1 MLLFKSIFPEKL
13 LGPVF
18 LMMVVLA
25 VAANLPLLSQPVPPA
40 GAPAETAAGAQ
51 SNAPAAEQPVHD
63 GGPAVMAEAGQFHLD
78 PTAYVMLLLANLI
91 IVVTV
96 ERLWVLTK
104 NKGRNDELVRVLTER
119 LHQHP
124 ATVQDLADQ
133 VSAKRFGLA
142 GRVAAITLK
151 GWPHSEE
158 AMQEYTSTAL
168 MAEKRNLERRLVILS
183 TLGNN
188 TPFIGLLGT
197 VLGIMKAFRDL
208 ALQGDAGPAVVMKGI
223 SEALVATAFGLAVAI
238 PCVIAYNGLA
248 KAVKDRLSAA
258 EEISRLITAIR
269 LSTKSHVPGGNGR
282 MAVAADAT
290 A

>member
-1 MLLFKSIFPEKL
+1 MLSFKSIFPEKL

-18 LMMVVLA
+18 LMVAVLA
-25 VAANLPLLSQPVPPA
+25 VAANLPLLSQPAPSDTGVPTQATPA
-40 GAPAETAAGAQ
+40 APSDAQ
-51 SNAPAAEQPVHD
+51 PPTAPAAEQPVHD
-63 GGPAVMAEAGQFHLD
+63 GGPGYMAEAGQFHLD

-91 IVVTV
+91 IVVTI
-96 ERLWVLTK
+96 ERLWVISK
-104 NKGRNDELVRVLTER
+104 NRGRNDELVRVLTER

-124 ATVQDLADQ
+124 GTVEDLAEQ
-133 VSAKRFGLA
+133 VSTKRYGLA

-158 AMQEYTSTAL
+158 AMQEYASTAL

-223 SEALVATAFGLAVAI
+223 SEALVATALGLAVAI

-258 EEISRLITAIR
+258 EEIFAPYYSD
-269 LSTKSHVPGGNGR
+269 STVDEGR
-282 MAVAADAT
+282 SQQR
-290 A
+290 